1 MYEKKYDY
9 FEYETQCSAVQKGKN
24 ERGTWKT
31 NQRIPIMAAVLNPDL
46 KSLTFMLVEG
56 RAADHQCLLYKA
68 KELVDMNGNIK
79 VKVTKENYLPITVE
93 SDEMGESL
101 PRLPSLPGQEE
112 NNDIIQIDKIDEID
126 EPASKKKI

>member
-1 MYEKKYDY
+1 MTILNMKYNVLL
-9 FEYETQCSAVQKGKN
+9 FKREKN

-31 NQRIPIMAAVLNPDL
+31 NQRIPIMGAVLNPDL
-46 KSLTFMLVEG
+46 KSLTFMSVEG

-79 VKVTKENYLPITVE
+79 VKVTKEKYLPVTVE

-101 PRLPSLPGQEE
+101 PRLPSLQGQEE
-112 NNDIIQIDKIDEID
+112 NNDIIQIDKKDEID
-126 EPASKKKI
+126 EPASKKKILI